1 VNPLSRIID
10 QKRKTLESGAPI
22 TQDSYDRWLDNECT
36 KRLLAE
42 LELEIL
48 DSHLDITEENA
59 SASNAVIDALTEVL
73 NWKPSELDKND

>member
-1 VNPLSRIID
+1 MKPLSRIID
-10 QKRKTLESGAPI
+10 QKRRALESGAPI

-42 LELEIL
+42 LEIDIL
-48 DSHLDITEENA
+48 DAHLDMTED
-59 SASNAVIDALTEVL
+59 SATADNAVIDSLTEVF